1 MYTVVVLSMY
11 GAMVM
16 SNIIFAHGGCYVWQ
30 HGKNNNSATTWV
42 DATGP
47 YVCIQLLS
55 ITITRSN

>member
-30 HGKNNNSATTWV
+30 HGKNKNSATAWQMDLT
-42 DATGP
+42 
-47 YVCIQLLS
+47 YVFNFCQ
-55 ITITRSN
+55 